1 MATTAT
7 TIPTANNMDAKTDPY
22 DATETQ
28 LEKLESPGT
37 PPTSSDEDDPFYWFT
52 PEEGRKIKHKIDRRL
67 VLVLGAMYCVS
78 LMDRTNLS
86 NAAIAGMRN
95 ELFMIGNNRYSIVT
109 LVFFITYTI
118 FQPVA
123 TPLTRKIG
131 PRIFLSSICSAWG
144 LVMIGMGLIHEWQE
158 LAGLRV
164 ILGVFEAGYFPGAVY
179 LLSTWFVR
187 YDVGKRYAVFYMIGS
202 LASAVSG
209 ILAYG
214 LMQMDGIA
222 GYRGWRWIF
231 IIEGILTVVIG
242 IIGFIFLVPFPDQN
256 AWRSWNFLSEREV
269 RYIMATVDRDR
280 GDTQIEAFSLKR
292 FLTPAKDIKV
302 WGFAMIFFCTTTMAY
317 AIAFFLPIILLLG
330 MGFTIAQSQCLV
342 APPYAFAAVVMYVES
357 WLGDKYRVR
366 GPQIL
371 FNAVMAIIGLSLMGW
386 TTTSGVRYFGVFL
399 FCAPVQANVVMVMS
413 FQANNIRGQW
423 KRAFCSASL
432 VGFGGIGGIAGSLVF
447 REQDQPGYVPGLW
460 ACITACLLTIII
472 TLALQIHFW
481 IQNKKADRGEKEL
494 EGGGPSFRYTL

>member
-1 MATTAT
+1 
-7 TIPTANNMDAKTDPY
+7 
-22 DATETQ
+22 
-28 LEKLESPGT
+28 
-37 PPTSSDEDDPFYWFT
+37 
-52 PEEGRKIKHKIDRRL
+52 
-67 VLVLGAMYCVS
+67 
-78 LMDRTNLS
+78 
-86 NAAIAGMRN
+86 
-95 ELFMIGNNRYSIVT
+95 
-109 LVFFITYTI
+109 
-118 FQPVA
+118 
-123 TPLTRKIG
+123 
-131 PRIFLSSICSAWG
+131 
-144 LVMIGMGLIHEWQE
+144 
-158 LAGLRV
+158 
-164 ILGVFEAGYFPGAVY
+164 
-179 LLSTWFVR
+179 
-187 YDVGKRYAVFYMIGS
+187 
-202 LASAVSG
+202 
-209 ILAYG
+209 
-214 LMQMDGIA
+214 
-222 GYRGWRWIF
+222 
-231 IIEGILTVVIG
+231 
-242 IIGFIFLVPFPDQN
+242 
-256 AWRSWNFLSEREV
+256 
-269 RYIMATVDRDR
+269 
-280 GDTQIEAFSLKR
+280 
-292 FLTPAKDIKV
+292 
-302 WGFAMIFFCTTTMAY
+302 
-317 AIAFFLPIILLLG
+317 

-432 VGFGGIGGIAGSLVF
+432 VGFGGIGKEIQSPLLHPKRKIWVWLIIERTLTHSFFLNTGGIAGSLVF